1 MAIYSPLRMRRKAE
15 QVHSETQRFITFQIG
30 KQHCALPIDL
40 VVKAAAIESIYTEPQ
55 HPKLFLTRY
64 KGKELLLM
72 DLGREVF
79 NESSL
84 DRPLPDRHLLI
95 VQTTGD
101 QAVGLPIDSAPH
113 TQNIAVEKIQPP
125 PPKLPKAI
133 TGFFTSSDNN
143 IRYFVLNLASL

>member
-15 QVHSETQRFITFQIG
+15 QSHSETQRFITFQIG

-40 VVKAAAIESIYTEPQ
+40 VVKAAVIDSIYTEPQ

-64 KGKELLLM
+64 KSKELLLM

-84 DRPLPDRHLLI
+84 DRPMPDRHLLI
-95 VQTTGD
+95 VRTTED
-101 QAVGLPIDSAPH
+101 QVAGLPIDSAPK
-113 TQNIAVEKIQPP
+113 TQNIALEKIQAA
-125 PPKLPKAI
+125 PPKMPTAI
-133 TGFFTSSDNN
+133 TGFFISVDDNS
-143 IRYFVLNLASL
+143 RCFVLNLDSL